1 MQKYGFIYIWRDRKH
16 KRYYIGSHWGTE
28 DDGYICSSRWM
39 QRSYKRR
46 PGDFSRRILTIVQDR
61 NLLLEE
67 EHRWLA
73 KLPDDRLGKRYYNLT
88 KHQNGHWSSDDQ
100 KRIAV
105 VQKIANSP
113 LRHQRIS
120 EALRGRKRTEE
131 QKEHQRAVM
140 SGRKLSLE
148 HRTKIG
154 LGGLGRV
161 VTEETREKIR
171 QRHLGKSG
179 RPMSK
184 EHKNIIRKSSI
195 GMVPVVDQFGQT
207 LRINKQQYADQKIGP
222 SEMWKYV
229 STSSNEAKIRK
240 SLKEY

>member
-28 DDGYICSSRWM
+28 DDGYVCSSKWM

-46 PGDFSRRILTIVQDR
+46 PEDFSRRILTIVQNR

-73 KLPDDRLGKRYYNLT
+73 KLPDDRLGNRYYNLT
-88 KHQNGHWSSDDQ
+88 KHQNGHWASDEQ
-100 KRIAV
+100 KRIEVLEKLA
-105 VQKIANSP
+105 SP
-113 LRHQRIS
+113 LRYQKIS

-131 QKEHQRAVM
+131 QKEHQRALM
-140 SGRKLSLE
+140 TGRKHSLE
-148 HRTKIG
+148 HKTNIS
-154 LGGLGRV
+154 LGNLGRV

-171 QRHLGKSG
+171 QRHLGKT
-179 RPMSK
+179 RAPMSE
-184 EHKNIIRKSSI
+184 EHKRIIGRASKE
-195 GMVPVVDQFGQT
+195 MVPVVDQFGLT
-207 LRINKQQYADQKIGP
+207 SRINKQQYADQKIGP

-229 STSSNEAKIRK
+229 STASNEAKIRK
-240 SLKEY
+240 TLKEY